1 MRIEDMPVQL
11 SKFVVN
17 LSGSLVLVLAGA
29 GDLCAEELFYRYE
42 DARGL
47 TVIDDR
53 VPPEFARKGYT
64 VLNKH
69 GRVVEVVPRELT
81 AREMKNGN
89 SPAVRKQMQAEMR
102 TRQQRYDEVLLGRYS
117 SATDIEAAM
126 WRKVNE
132 IKVRINS
139 LKGSIARLSSQVE
152 EKQRE
157 AADLERAG
165 ETVPE
170 GLPRSIAELRA
181 EIAKAEQDI
190 QLQEKDRKTTE
201 ARFKYDKK
209 RFLELRPPPARPA
222 EPAPAPTAA
231 S

>member
-1 MRIEDMPVQL
+1 MREKDIPVHSL
-11 SKFVVN
+11 KAVVN
-17 LSGSLVLVLAGA
+17 LAGSLMLVLVSAGA
-29 GDLCAEELFYRYE
+29 LCAEELFYRYE

-81 AREMKNGN
+81 AREMKNSN
-89 SPAVRKQMQAEMR
+89 SPAVRKRMQAEMR
-102 TRQQRYDEVLLGRYS
+102 TRQRRYDEVLLGRYS
-117 SATDIEAAM
+117 TTADIEAAM

-152 EKQRE
+152 ERQRE

-165 ETVPE
+165 EKVPAD
-170 GLPRSIAELRA
+170 LPRSIAALRK

-190 QLQEKDRKTTE
+190 QLHEKDRRTTE
-201 ARFKYDKK
+201 ARFQYDKE
-209 RFLELRPPPARPA
+209 RFLELRPPRARPA
-222 EPAPAPTAA
+222 EPAPALTAA
-231 S
+231 P